1 MTAQHELARDWG
13 LYIDGQ
19 WQASNSRDRI
29 PSVSPSSGKVI
40 ATVSMGSSVD
50 IDKAVE
56 AARRAS
62 RSWASASP
70 FYRAEVMNKASQLI
84 AAEREV
90 LARALSDDQG
100 KPLVSEAYDEVDE
113 LVLYFSMAAEDAK
126 RQSGSMPHSIDPTR
140 RVLQYRVPLGVVGVI
155 SPWNWPYTMG
165 AEVFAPALAAGNSVI
180 WVPAPST
187 AACSALLV
195 EIFVEAGFPNGVF
208 NFVTGLGAVVGDALC
223 AHPSVDGIGFVG
235 SVATGEKIAYRAA
248 GKRQI
253 LELGG
258 NGPFVVLEDANLEK
272 AAKAVMDASFLCA
285 GQSCTAGELFL
296 VQRSVKEEFLEMVVS
311 LTKESIHLGDPFLP
325 ETTMGPL
332 NNEACAN
339 KFDEHV
345 KDAKAKGAR
354 VVQGGMREGGFPTTL
369 YAQATILDGV
379 NPDML
384 IASSETFGPVV
395 PILEISSDQEA
406 IELVNR
412 FGFGLTSAVFTSD
425 LARGLS
431 YAESV
436 DAGWVNVNAS
446 TNLWE
451 SHLPFG
457 GRSGT
462 LSGRGRVGGSSVLD
476 AFSEPKVV
484 ILQL

>member
-1 MTAQHELARDWG
+1 MAAQHELGRDWG
-13 LYIDGQ
+13 IDIDGQ
-19 WQASNSRDRI
+19 WQSSSSIDRI
-29 PSVSPSSGKVI
+29 QSISPSNGKVI
-40 ATVSMGSSVD
+40 ATVSRGNTAD
-50 IDKAVE
+50 IDRAVG

-62 RSWASASP
+62 KAWASASP
-70 FYRAEVMNKASQLI
+70 FYRAEVMIKASQLI
-84 AAEREV
+84 ADERDT
-90 LARALSDDQG
+90 LARALTDDQG
-100 KPLVSEAYDEVDE
+100 KPLVKEAYDEVDE

-126 RQSGSMPHSIDPTR
+126 RQSGTMPHSVDPTR

-180 WVPAPST
+180 WIPAPST

-195 EIFVEAGFPNGVF
+195 EVFVEAGFPEGVF
-208 NFVTGLGAVVGDALC
+208 NFVTGLGAEVGDALC
-223 AHPSVDGIGFVG
+223 AHPGVDGIGFVG

-248 GKRQI
+248 GKKQI

-258 NGPFVVLEDANLEK
+258 NGPFVVLEDADLEK
-272 AAKAVMDASFLCA
+272 AARAVMDASFLCA

-296 VQRSVKEEFLEMVVS
+296 VHKGVKEEFLEMVVS
-311 LTKESIHLGDPFLP
+311 MTKESINLGDPFSP

-332 NNEACAN
+332 NNEACAD

-345 KDAKAKGAR
+345 GDAVAKGAR
-354 VVQGGMREGGFPTTL
+354 LVQGGKREGGLPTTL
-369 YAQATILDGV
+369 YAQATILDSV
-379 NPDML
+379 SPDML

-406 IELVNR
+406 ISLVNR
-412 FGFGLTSAVFTSD
+412 FGFGLTSAVFTTD
-425 LARGLS
+425 LARGLA

-436 DAGWVNVNAS
+436 EAGWVNVNAS

-462 LSGRGRVGGSSVLD
+462 LSGRGRVGGTSVLE

>member
-1 MTAQHELARDWG
+1 MTAQHELGRDWG

-19 WQASNSRDRI
+19 WQTSSSTDRI
-29 PSVSPSSGKVI
+29 SSISPSSGKVI
-40 ATVSMGSSVD
+40 ATVSQGSSAD
-50 IDKAVE
+50 IDKAVQ

-84 AAEREV
+84 AGEREV
-90 LARALSDDQG
+90 LARALADDQG

-208 NFVTGLGAVVGDALC
+208 NFVTGLGAEVGDALC

-235 SVATGEKIAYRAA
+235 SVATGEKIAVRAA

-272 AAKAVMDASFLCA
+272 AAAAVMDASFMCA

-296 VQRSVKEEFLEMVVS
+296 VHRSVKEEFLEMVAS
-311 LTKESIHLGDPFLP
+311 LTKESIHLGDPFSP

-332 NNEACAN
+332 NNEACAD

-345 KDAKAKGAR
+345 KDAIAKGAR
-354 VVQGGMREGGFPTTL
+354 IVQGGKREGGFPTTL

-395 PILEISSDQEA
+395 PILEISSDQDA

-425 LARGLS
+425 LSRGLK